1 MLNIISKVID
11 MEELMDVVLYQEPL
25 INLSRTLLSD
35 FCIGQEILISLF
47 GNMLTRLEVHMY
59 MLVRMVEHL
68 FKLFLKCN
76 VFRSILF
83 LNTIPSHFGK

>member
-1 MLNIISKVID
+1 

-25 INLSRTLLSD
+25 MNLRRPLLSD

-68 FKLFLKCN
+68 LKLFLKCN
-76 VFRSILF
+76 VFGVYF
-83 LNTIPSHFGK
+83 VLNTIPSHFSK